1 MKQKSA
7 ANSTRSAKAEQT
19 KVAILA
25 SARRAFAEHGYDGV
39 GVRAIAAGAGV
50 TAMMVNRYF
59 GSKEKLFG
67 EVVADS
73 MRDPVILSAEN
84 LGSSD
89 IARAFASALVGLT
102 ETGASP
108 LDGFLIL
115 FRSASSET
123 AAAIARK
130 RIAAAH
136 HATARQVIESDHAA
150 ERAGILL
157 AVVAGFQMMRQ
168 MIRLE
173 ILAQADA
180 VVLTDLMTSLF
191 STILGERAV
200 TAKTGS
206 GR

>member
-84 LGSSD
+84 LASSD

-130 RIAAAH
+130 RP
-136 HATARQVIESDHAA
+136 
-150 ERAGILL
+150 
-157 AVVAGFQMMRQ
+157 
-168 MIRLE
+168 
-173 ILAQADA
+173 
-180 VVLTDLMTSLF
+180 LTT
-191 STILGERAV
+191 RPR
-200 TAKTGS
+200 